1 MSDRNGS
8 SPLVPTD
15 VPTRHPRRR
24 WGVIALFAAA
34 SVVAG
39 GLTAGDNPAEHL
51 LSILLL
57 GAAIVAIYLLYDS
70 LLRAKLRLERLGRA
84 HLMYEAA
91 RRLSGTLV
99 ADEIYDGLRE
109 LAARAMPIDGMIVSS
124 YDSAARTVRC
134 VYGWV
139 TGAAFDPKTLPPLT
153 IDLTKPGGMQ
163 TEVIRTGE
171 GRLYSDVVRRVK
183 SPGGH
188 YYDVGPGGSVR
199 DLSRPGA
206 APPGAKCAVMVPVKR
221 DGDVV
226 GVVQVMCD
234 TPGSYTAEHLEILR
248 SLVAPMAV
256 ALQNADLYARAN
268 REIRERT
275 RMEEALK
282 RSEELLRQADRRKD
296 EFLATLSH
304 ELRNPLAPIRTAVG
318 LLRTGEPERD
328 KLAYCEDVIER
339 QVAHMARLLDDLLDV
354 SRVSRG
360 TLRLLKQ
367 RVPVAELIRHATE
380 SSHPVIVAGGH
391 RLTTI
396 IAVEP
401 ILLDVDETR
410 LAQVIS
416 NLLNNAAR
424 YSEPGSR
431 IRLAVERDG
440 DEAVITVRDNGLGM
454 RPEMLTR
461 VFEPFFQIDQ
471 SHDRSQG
478 GLGIGL
484 TLVKQ
489 IVEIHGGT
497 VTAASDGLG
506 KGCEFTVRLPVAR
519 GSAIPAAGRPEDEV
533 EGGMATPRSRIL
545 VVDDLRDST
554 DSLAMM
560 LRAKGH
566 DVRTAYDGYEAV
578 EVALQYRPDVVIL
591 DIGMPRLNGYDA
603 ARMIRE
609 QSGGDSPMLIA
620 LTGWGHDENR
630 LRTKEAGF
638 DHHLVKPVDP
648 AVLTKLLAE
657 RWEGAQGQR

>member
-1 MSDRNGS
+1 VSNRNGS
-8 SPLVPTD
+8 SPHGPTD
-15 VPTRHPRRR
+15 VPTRYPRHR
-24 WGVIALFAAA
+24 WAVIALFAAGA
-34 SVVAG
+34 AIAG
-39 GLTAGDNPAEHL
+39 AITAGDNLAEHL
-51 LSILLL
+51 LSVALI

-70 LLRAKLRLERLGRA
+70 LLRAKRRLEQLGRSN
-84 HLMYEAA
+84 LMYEAA

-124 YDSAARTVRC
+124 YDSATRAVRC
-134 VYGWV
+134 TYGWV
-139 TGAAFDPKTLPPLT
+139 SGAGFDPTTLPPLT

-163 TEVIRTGE
+163 TDVIRTGE
-171 GRLYSDVVRRVK
+171 GRLYGDVVERVK
-183 SPGGH
+183 NPGGR
-188 YYDVGPGGSVR
+188 YYDVGPGGRVR

-221 DGDVV
+221 DRDVV
-226 GVVQVMCD
+226 GVVQIMCD
-234 TPGSYTAEHLEILR
+234 TPGSYTTEHLEILR

-268 REIRERT
+268 REIRERA

-282 RSEELLRQADRRKD
+282 RSEEMLREADRRKD
-296 EFLATLSH
+296 EFLATLAH
-304 ELRNPLAPIRTAVG
+304 ELRNPLAPIRTAVA

-328 KLAYCEDVIER
+328 KLAYCQDVIER
-339 QVAHMARLLDDLLDV
+339 QVGHMARLLDDLLDV

-360 TLRLLKQ
+360 TLRLLKE

-380 SSHPVIVAGGH
+380 SSHPMIVAGGH
-391 RLTTI
+391 HLTTI
-396 IAVEP
+396 VAVEP
-401 ILLDVDETR
+401 ILLDADETR

-440 DEAVITVRDNGLGM
+440 DDAVITVRDNGVGM
-454 RPEMLTR
+454 RPEMLAR

-533 EGGMATPRSRIL
+533 EGGMTTPRSRIL

-578 EVALQYRPDVVIL
+578 EIALQYRPDVVIL

-609 QSGGDSPMLIA
+609 QSSGDSPMLIA
-620 LTGWGHDENR
+620 VTGWGHDENR

>member
-1 MSDRNGS
+1 MSNRNGS

-15 VPTRHPRRR
+15 VPTRYPRHR
-24 WGVIALFAAA
+24 WAVVALFAAGA
-34 SVVAG
+34 AIAG
-39 GLTAGDNPAEHL
+39 ALTAGDNVADHMV
-51 LSILLL
+51 SIALI

-70 LLRAKLRLERLGRA
+70 LLRAKRRLERVGRA

-124 YDSAARTVRC
+124 YESATRTVRC

-139 TGAAFDPKTLPPLT
+139 SGAAFDPKTLPPLT
-153 IDLTKPGGMQ
+153 IDLTRPGGMQ

-171 GRLYSDVVRRVK
+171 GRLYGDVVRRVQN
-183 SPGGH
+183 PGGH

-199 DLSRPGA
+199 DLNRPGA

-221 DGDVV
+221 DGEVV

-234 TPGSYTAEHLEILR
+234 TPGSYTTEHLEILR

-268 REIRERT
+268 REISERA
-275 RMEEALK
+275 RIEEALK

-328 KLAYCEDVIER
+328 KLAYCQDVIER

-367 RVPVAELIRHATE
+367 RVAVAELIRHATE

-401 ILLDVDETR
+401 ILLDVDATR
-410 LAQVIS
+410 LAQVLS

-440 DEAVITVRDNGLGM
+440 DEAVITVRDNGVGM
-454 RPEMLTR
+454 RPEMLAR

-497 VTAASDGLG
+497 VTAASEGLG

-519 GSAIPAAGRPEDEV
+519 GNAIPAAGRPEDEV

-578 EVALQYRPDVVIL
+578 EIALQYRPDVVIL

-603 ARMIRE
+603 ARMIQE

-630 LRTKEAGF
+630 LRTKEAGL

-657 RWEGAQGQR
+657 RWEGARGQR